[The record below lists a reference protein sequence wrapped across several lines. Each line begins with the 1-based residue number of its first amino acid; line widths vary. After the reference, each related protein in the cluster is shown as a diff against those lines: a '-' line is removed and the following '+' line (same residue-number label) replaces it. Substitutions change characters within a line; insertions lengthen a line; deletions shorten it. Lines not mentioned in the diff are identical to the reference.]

1 MAVEVTV
8 GILASSLALL
18 SDAAHM
24 LTDATAIGLSLVAI
38 RLAQRPAKGAMTF
51 GLKRT
56 EILSAQFNGATLLV
70 LALLIIYEGIT
81 RLITPP
87 AVAGTAVLVVA
98 LIGIVVNL
106 AASWTLSK
114 ANRESMNV
122 EGAYQHILTD
132 LIAFIITAIAGA
144 VILATGF
151 RRADGIASLVVA
163 AVMLRAA
170 YQLLK
175 ASGRV
180 FLEAAPPGVDPDAIG
195 RALVAEPGVS
205 EVHDLH
211 VREITS
217 GFPPSPR
224 TCSSAPR
231 TTATPPVATSKRSST
246 TTSRSSTPRCR
257 STTKAASCST
267 SSCRATRARS
277 AVTAGATSA
286 GSATTR
292 MLVRRGLTLEYLTL
306 IWNVVGT
313 VVSIL
318 AAAAAGSVALA
329 GFGLDSLIEIGA
341 STVVIWQLNERDQSQ
356 ERRALR

>member
-1 MAVEVTV
+1 MAHDHGHGHGHEGHSHGVPADADRGKLAIALGLIIGFMAVEVTV

-24 LTDATAIGLSLVAI
+24 LTDATAIGLSIVAI
-38 RLAQRPAKGAMTF
+38 RLAQRPAKGALTF

-70 LALLIIYEGIT
+70 LGLLIIYEGIT
-81 RLITPP
+81 RLVTPP
-87 AVAGTAVLVVA
+87 AVAGAAVLVVA

-106 AASWTLSK
+106 AATWTLSK
-114 ANRESMNV
+114 ANRQSMNV

-132 LIAFIITAIAGA
+132 LIAFIVTAIAGA

-180 FLEAAPPGVDPDAIG
+180 FLEAAPQGVDPDAIG
-195 RALVAEPGVS
+195 RALVDQPGVS

-211 VREITS
+211 VWEITS
-217 GFPPSPR
+217 GFPAL
-224 TCSSAPR
+224 SAHILVG
-231 TTATPPVATSKRSST
+231 TEND
-246 TTSRSSTPRCR
+246 CH
-257 STTKAASCST
+257 
-267 SSCRATRARS
+267 ATRRRLE
-277 AVTAGATSA
+277 AVLHDQFDIEH
-286 GSATTR
+286 TTLQVGHVGGDLLNIEELEQR
-292 MLVRRGLTLEYLTL
+292 AHRR
-306 IWNVVGT
+306 
-313 VVSIL
+313 
-318 AAAAAGSVALA
+318 
-329 GFGLDSLIEIGA
+329 
-341 STVVIWQLNERDQSQ
+341 
-356 ERRALR
+356 